1 MAEQPTSIWRDRDAW
16 ASVVKAGRI
25 GAAGEPGIN
34 VVIPSNL
41 QLATLIATSQAS
53 GLQRLTSQLIG
64 LDPPQTPSAVLT
76 YTHGL
81 IWSGPDQWLLIARQ
95 REGFSDLLGLLSCE
109 VAVSDQSHA
118 RAALCVSGP
127 RAREVLTKGAMIDL
141 HPKVFPVGA
150 TALTSFAH
158 IGVQLWRRKDGADG
172 PVFEILVPRSM
183 TGSFWAWFA
192 TSAAEFGCCVA
203 LARS

>member
-1 MAEQPTSIWRDRDAW
+1 M
-16 ASVVKAGRI
+16 
-25 GAAGEPGIN
+25 
-34 VVIPSNL
+34 VIPATL
-41 QLATLIATSQAS
+41 QLATLIATSHAS

-64 LDPPQTPSAVLT
+64 LHPPQTASAVLT

-81 IWSGPDQWLLIARQ
+81 VWSGPDQWLLIARQ
-95 REGFSDLLGLLSCE
+95 REGFSDLLRLLSDE

-118 RAALCVSGP
+118 RAAMCVSGP
-127 RAREVLTKGAMIDL
+127 RAREVLAKGAMIDL

-158 IGVQLWRRKDGADG
+158 IGVQLWRRQDGADG

-183 TGSFWAWFA
+183 TGSYWSWFA
-192 TSAAEFGCCVA
+192 ASAAEFGCRVA
-203 LARS
+203 LPRS